1 MEGQAVIHLVQ
12 PVRQQHAFTF
22 ATLDIW
28 RAEDVSFRLS
38 EWKVINTGRTH
49 DKLLQC
55 AQWGDFFFFEE
66 AFPFFLCLLFILTYN
81 IHSDSYLETIKV
93 VEIYSENE
101 GAKRQ
106 LISKGFVVDLNSQKN
121 EQFDLQ
127 YYDTSG

>member
-1 MEGQAVIHLVQ
+1 MTFTILEGQAVSHLVQ

-55 AQWGDFFFFEE
+55 SVLNNGLNL
-66 AFPFFLCLLFILTYN
+66 FL
-81 IHSDSYLETIKV
+81 K
-93 VEIYSENE
+93 
-101 GAKRQ
+101 KR
-106 LISKGFVVDLNSQKN
+106 FYV
-121 EQFDLQ
+121 
-127 YYDTSG
+127 

>member
-1 MEGQAVIHLVQ
+1 MPKNQHYGRLLLVTVTCTFISYSISMSFTTLEGQAVSRLVQ

-55 AQWGDFFFFEE
+55 AQWGKI
-66 AFPFFLCLLFILTYN
+66 LF
-81 IHSDSYLETIKV
+81 
-93 VEIYSENE
+93 
-101 GAKRQ
+101 
-106 LISKGFVVDLNSQKN
+106 
-121 EQFDLQ
+121 
-127 YYDTSG
+127 

>member
-1 MEGQAVIHLVQ
+1 MTACMLLMLLLLTFIYLFYFMTFTILEGQAVSHLVQ

-55 AQWGDFFFFEE
+55 AQWGEI
-66 AFPFFLCLLFILTYN
+66 LF
-81 IHSDSYLETIKV
+81 
-93 VEIYSENE
+93 
-101 GAKRQ
+101 
-106 LISKGFVVDLNSQKN
+106 
-121 EQFDLQ
+121 
-127 YYDTSG
+127 

>member
-1 MEGQAVIHLVQ
+1 MEGQAVVHLVQ

-55 AQWGDFFFFEE
+55 AEQWVESFFDG
-66 AFPFFLCLLFILTYN
+66 AFSIFCYFLTPFFCAYHNIYN
-81 IHSDSYLETIKV
+81 T
-93 VEIYSENE
+93 N
-101 GAKRQ
+101 
-106 LISKGFVVDLNSQKN
+106 LNSVKLRLN
-121 EQFDLQ
+121 
-127 YYDTSG
+127 